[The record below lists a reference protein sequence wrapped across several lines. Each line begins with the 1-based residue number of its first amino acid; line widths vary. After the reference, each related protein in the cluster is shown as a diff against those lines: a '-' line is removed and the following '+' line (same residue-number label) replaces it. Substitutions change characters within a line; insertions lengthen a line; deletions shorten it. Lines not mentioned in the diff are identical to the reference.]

1 VSQKTQITITAD
13 DVYALAP
20 YASTLGVEFGELR
33 AETPVNA
40 RLAYRPELST
50 TNGGLH
56 GGALMGLADISA
68 AVCAVLHAPPGALPA
83 TMESSTH
90 FMNPVRGDASA
101 TATVLHVGRS
111 AITVTVDVTD
121 DKGRLCVR
129 VTQLVSVRV
138 PA

>member
-1 VSQKTQITITAD
+1 MTITAE

-20 YASTLGVEFGELR
+20 FARTLGVEFGELS
-33 AETPVNA
+33 AGTPVGA

-101 TATVLHVGRS
+101 TATALHVGRS
-111 AITVTVDVTD
+111 AITVNVDVFD
-121 DKGRLCVR
+121 PEGRLCVR
-129 VTQLVSVRV
+129 VTQLVAVRV
-138 PA
+138 SA